1 MATQALPLKHQSV
14 AGRATAKLRWRGTA
28 APYTDGQVV
37 ARHTGFDIHHPHV
50 PLPHVQGVANV
61 EELLLAVQLELVEGL
76 GLRLP
81 AEAVELL
88 PMDTNN
94 KAQITPPSQN
104 GAEDIVKVW
113 ELHLIGDRDQAN
125 DHRAHMTQNCS
136 QNQAFKRLYF
146 NHSSRLRRSA

>member
-1 MATQALPLKHQSV
+1 MGHNYFYRYSFNPAASGQSFTEGSATPVDFGDVVLTANQYDAQALPLKHQSV
-14 AGRATAKLRWRGTA
+14 AGRATAKLRWRCTA
-28 APYTDGQVV
+28 ATYTDGQVV
-37 ARHTGFDIHHPHV
+37 ARDTGFDIHHPHV

-94 KAQITPPSQN
+94 KAQITPPSRTVRA
-104 GAEDIVKVW
+104 GPACPRS
-113 ELHLIGDRDQAN
+113 IG
-125 DHRAHMTQNCS
+125 S
-136 QNQAFKRLYF
+136 
-146 NHSSRLRRSA
+146 